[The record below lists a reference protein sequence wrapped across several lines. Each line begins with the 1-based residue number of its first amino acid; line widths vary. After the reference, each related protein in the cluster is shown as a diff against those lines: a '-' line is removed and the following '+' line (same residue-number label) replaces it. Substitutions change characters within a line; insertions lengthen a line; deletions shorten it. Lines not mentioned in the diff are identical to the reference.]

1 MVRDRVRRALVRQF
15 HGPSGLTGRAVGL
28 VLAHRP
34 DNVERN
40 RWAVGLLDLA
50 PDATVLEV
58 GFGAGLAVAALAER
72 CPSGRVCGVDH
83 SAVMVRQARRRNRA
97 AVRAGRVDLRCAS
110 IDQPGVLAGFDAR
123 FDAVLAVNSLG
134 MWPSPIE
141 RLREIGSVMAPGGTV
156 AIVSQPRCPGAD
168 AATTVRAGQDVADQL
183 AQAGFTVD
191 RRETLDRDPPVV
203 CVLAVAGD
211 RSPGSSSP
219 S

>member
-1 MVRDRVRRALVRQF
+1 MVRQF
-15 HGPSGLTGRAVGL
+15 GGPSGLPGRAVGL

-40 RWAVGLLDLA
+40 RWAVGLFDLR

-72 CPSGRVCGVDH
+72 CPSGRVCGIDH

-97 AVRAGRVDLRCAS
+97 AVRAGRVDLRCAPV
-110 IDQPGVLAGFDAR
+110 DQPGVLAAFDAR
-123 FDAVLAVNSLG
+123 FDAVLVVNSLG
-134 MWPSPIE
+134 FWPSPIE
-141 RLREIGSVMAPGGTV
+141 RLREIGEVMAPGGTV

-168 AATTVRAGQDVADQL
+168 AATTVRAGQDLADQL
-183 AQAGFTVD
+183 TEAGFTVD
-191 RRETLDRDPPVV
+191 RTEALDLDPPVV
-203 CVLAVAGD
+203 CVLAVAGSAAGG
-211 RSPGSSSP
+211 RP